1 MKHPHSPSSSFPYRR
16 VLVIGCPGGGKS
28 TFSRA
33 LHAATGLPLHHLDMM
48 YWTSDR
54 TTVTRETFLTR
65 LQTVLDTD
73 SWIIDGNYSSTME
86 QRMKTCDVVFFL
98 DYPVE
103 VCLEGI
109 AARRGQVR
117 SDMPWVEW
125 EDDPEF
131 LDFVKRFP
139 TEERLKILDLLKK
152 FPDMSV
158 LHFTSR
164 AEADGYLASLR

>member
-1 MKHPHSPSSSFPYRR
+1 MKHSHSAAFPYRR
-16 VLVIGCPGGGKS
+16 VMVIGCPGGGKS

-33 LHAATGLPLHHLDMM
+33 LHAATGLPLHHLDML
-48 YWTSDR
+48 YWNSDR
-54 TTVTRETFLTR
+54 TTVSREMFLSR
-65 LQTVLDTD
+65 LQTVLGTD
-73 SWIIDGNYSSTME
+73 CWIIDGNYGSTME
-86 QRMKTCDVVFFL
+86 QRMEACDVVFFL

-117 SDMPWVEW
+117 SDMPWVER

-139 TEERLKILDLLKK
+139 VEGRPKISELLKE
-152 FPDMSV
+152 FPDKTV
-158 LHFTSR
+158 FHFTSR
-164 AEADGYLASLR
+164 AEADGYLASLQ

>member
-1 MKHPHSPSSSFPYRR
+1 MKHPHSQSSPFPYRR

-33 LHAATGLPLHHLDMM
+33 LHAATGLPLHHLDML

-65 LQTVLDTD
+65 LQTVLDTV
-73 SWIIDGNYSSTME
+73 SWIIDGNYGSTME
-86 QRMKTCDVVFFL
+86 QRMKVCDVVFFL

-152 FPDMSV
+152 FSDMSV

>member
-1 MKHPHSPSSSFPYRR
+1 MKHPHSRSSPFPYRR

-33 LHAATGLPLHHLDMM
+33 LHTATGLPLHHLDML

-86 QRMKTCDVVFFL
+86 QRMEACDVVFFL

-117 SDMPWVEW
+117 SDMPWVEQ

-139 TEERLKILDLLKK
+139 AEGRPKISELLKK
-152 FPDMSV
+152 FPDMAV
-158 LHFTSR
+158 FHFTSR
-164 AEADGYLASLR
+164 AEADGYLASLQ